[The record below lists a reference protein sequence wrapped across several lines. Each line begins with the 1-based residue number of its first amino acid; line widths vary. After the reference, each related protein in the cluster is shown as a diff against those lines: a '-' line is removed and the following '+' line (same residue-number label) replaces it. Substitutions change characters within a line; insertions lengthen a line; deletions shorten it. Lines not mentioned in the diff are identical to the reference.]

1 MLNSH
6 LLEEAVLCH
15 LEVTP
20 QESKH
25 LVIVIDQYQVKV
37 KCRFVSVQIYFSRNL
52 LCHVP
57 RGASWHLGVII

>member
-1 MLNSH
+1 MLNRH

-37 KCRFVSVQIYFSRNL
+37 KFRLISVQIYF
-52 LCHVP
+52 
-57 RGASWHLGVII
+57 